1 MLSLGRGSPCQCCI
15 PAFLLENLKSGCWGS
30 LAAAERKN
38 GGNHREEWGCSVG
51 QGLVQTALKFTEEFC
66 LFFSCN
72 SGVLVSVEA
81 VSKTTLY
88 IRTVLCL
95 KDRHFLI

>member
-1 MLSLGRGSPCQCCI
+1 MLSWARTSANSIKVHGRVLP
-15 PAFLLENLKSGCWGS
+15 F
-30 LAAAERKN
+30 
-38 GGNHREEWGCSVG
+38 
-51 QGLVQTALKFTEEFC
+51 
-66 LFFSCN
+66 FFSCN